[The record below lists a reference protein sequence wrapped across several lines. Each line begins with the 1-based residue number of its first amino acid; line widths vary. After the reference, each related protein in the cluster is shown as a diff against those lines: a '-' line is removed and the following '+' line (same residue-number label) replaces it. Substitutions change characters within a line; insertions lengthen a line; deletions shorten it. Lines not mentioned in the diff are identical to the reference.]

1 MTIETDLFTYLD
13 SNVAGTHFALT
24 SAGPDARAPLVEIT
38 MSDHRRTRTTG
49 TTSPITI
56 TEFDIECWNTN
67 SVNAASLC
75 ASVTALLEDFSGL
88 LNGNTEV
95 ERVRIFNEFSGSDAG
110 AELYNRTFTIQI
122 THR

>member
-13 SNVAGTHFALT
+13 SNITDTHFALT
-24 SAGPDARAPLVEIT
+24 MAGPDARAPFVEIT

-49 TTSPITI
+49 GISPMKI
-56 TEFDIECWNTN
+56 TEFDIECWNNN
-67 SVNAASLC
+67 SVNAATLC
-75 ASVTALLEDFSGL
+75 ANVSALLQDFSGL

-95 ERVRIFNEFSGSDAG
+95 ERTRIFNEFSGSDAG
-110 AELYNRTFTIQI
+110 AELYNRSFSVQF